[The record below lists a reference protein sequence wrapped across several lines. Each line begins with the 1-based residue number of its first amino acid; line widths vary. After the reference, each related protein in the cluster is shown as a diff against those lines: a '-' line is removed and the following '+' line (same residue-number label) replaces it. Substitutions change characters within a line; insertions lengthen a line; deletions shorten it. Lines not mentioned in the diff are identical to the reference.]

1 MREQKE
7 SRALRQ
13 AMMVLVAAIY
23 VALIASL
30 LLGTRLLNIYVRK
43 TTLSLVVLIIKFA
56 AEILDLF
63 FLILCTPLHGLRFCR
78 QRRTN

>member
-13 AMMVLVAAIY
+13 AMMVLVGAAIH

-30 LLGTRLLNIYVRK
+30 LLGIMRLNIYYVVRK
-43 TTLSLVVLIIKFA
+43 TLLLSLVLKL
-56 AEILDLF
+56 AEEI
-63 FLILCTPLHGLRFCR
+63 
-78 QRRTN
+78 